1 MSGQAQSDKFRRQIG
16 APGRDDDELLAASGE
31 YFEPALLPLQF
42 DHSVVEPRAS
52 PV

>member
-31 YFEPALLPLQF
+31 YFEPALLPL
-42 DHSVVEPRAS
+42 
-52 PV
+52 